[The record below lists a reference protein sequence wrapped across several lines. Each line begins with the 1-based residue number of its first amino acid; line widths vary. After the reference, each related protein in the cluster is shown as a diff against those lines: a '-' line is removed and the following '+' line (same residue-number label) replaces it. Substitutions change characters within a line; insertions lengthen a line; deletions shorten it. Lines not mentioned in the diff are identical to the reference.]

1 MPFST
6 GDLTN
11 FLKLQYCDLWWKFDF
26 VRRGSKSQ
34 VRQLLDRNADGKVI
48 ATCRD
53 PSNASNLS
61 SLKEQYGDRLTVL
74 PLDVTKES
82 TIKVSSKFLY
92 FLQVFHLN
100 VSQRS
105 LCTIDPSELAKI
117 RRIAFWRF

>member
-1 MPFST
+1 MAFST
-6 GDLTN
+6 GDLKN
-11 FLKLQYCDLWWKFDF
+11 FFKLQCCDLCWRFDL
-26 VRRGSKSQ
+26 VRRGSNSQ

-61 SLKEQYGDRLTVL
+61 SLKEQYKDRLTVL
-74 PLDVTKES
+74 PLDVTRES

-100 VSQRS
+100 V
-105 LCTIDPSELAKI
+105 
-117 RRIAFWRF
+117 